1 MILTKMFLNAL
12 NVFFS
17 KYNTD
22 DTAEG
27 TIRSISKVK
36 IITQLV
42 VLHPLTLILFRSSS
56 VL

>member
-1 MILTKMFLNAL
+1 MILNAL